1 MKKKW
6 YKRPSVLII
15 LGLLVG
21 GVTYGAFRPDPAPE
35 YSSVIAKRID
45 LVQSVRETGVIAPT
59 TDISFGFEATG
70 RVVAIYHQVGDSVVS
85 GDSIAELDAAR
96 QLASVRQ
103 AEASLAAAQ
112 ATLDKRIAGA
122 TAQEIEESLSRIAQ
136 AEANLKQVQAQ
147 REQTAV
153 GVEIK
158 ISDAEAALKQAENN
172 LQLVD
177 DLEASELVSQA
188 YEQLVTQLKNS
199 LREIDTALGA
209 FDLILGLDDRQ
220 ANDAFEQD
228 LGITDLQTLN
238 VAKAS
243 YQDVRTQERVARS
256 LVEPLLLESAFAE
269 VDLAQDQ
276 MNSTLQA
283 LRALATDMTYLMN
296 ATSAE
301 SQLTQD
307 ELDALRADVRL
318 TTAGIDQALQAFLT
332 KRQAVDQ
339 AKATVRNYTIAYDR
353 AVSQLAQVRE
363 QGQVEL
369 GSADALVD
377 IRQAALEQARAAH
390 KILTAPPRDVDIAS
404 LRADVAGRYAAL
416 TAARDEYNKTRLTA
430 LADGVLSTLDIDI
443 GEQAIANSP
452 VAEIISPQVHIE
464 VDVSESEIASVG
476 IGDSAEIT
484 LDAFGDDVVF
494 EGKVVQIDPAE
505 TQISGVVYYRTTV
518 VLVDP
523 KDQPIRAGMTAN
535 VDIVTEQKQDVL
547 VVPSR
552 AVFERDGERYVRVL
566 LDPARASY
574 REVPVDIGIRGN
586 DGLLEILSGVQVG
599 DEVIT
604 FLSDPT

>member
-1 MKKKW
+1 
-6 YKRPSVLII
+6 
-15 LGLLVG
+15 
-21 GVTYGAFRPDPAPE
+21 
-35 YSSVIAKRID
+35 
-45 LVQSVRETGVIAPT
+45 
-59 TDISFGFEATG
+59 
-70 RVVAIYHQVGDSVVS
+70 
-85 GDSIAELDAAR
+85 
-96 QLASVRQ
+96 VRQ